1 MKFRAQLT
9 TKGNRGHQLK
19 DAIGGLLFG
28 RIAGWGLT
36 KIQSEYLAF
45 TGISRI
51 GQDKTL
57 INTVKG
63 VGSGH
68 FIDSPYWEGF

>member
-9 TKGNRGHQLK
+9 AKGNRGHQLK
-19 DAIGGLLFG
+19 DSIVGILFG
-28 RIAGWGLT
+28 RIAGWELT

-51 GQDKTL
+51 GQDMTL
-57 INTVKG
+57 IDTVKV

-68 FIDSPYWEGF
+68 FIDDPYWEGF